1 MNKVKLGEAVS
12 ILDSRRIPV
21 SSAERANRDKIYPY
35 YGAQGIVDYID
46 DYLFD
51 GEYVLVAE
59 DGNNLKSLNEPI
71 VTWVEGKF
79 WVNNHAHI
87 LEDCGKADIRY
98 VYYYLMTS
106 DLRGLITGSAQP
118 KLNQD
123 NLSAFVMNLPSREV
137 QHRAASVLSAIDD
150 KIALNKQMMSK
161 LEETAHLIYDYWF
174 TQFDFP
180 DENGNPYRSSGGK
193 MTHNKT
199 LNREIPAGWRIV
211 TINDLIEV
219 EKGISYK
226 SENLTDDGIPMI
238 SLSSFNADGTYK
250 PNGLKRYS
258 GSIDTR
264 KLVKPFDLIMCV
276 TQQTPIDLTGKTNV
290 IGKTLLVPDIF
301 TEQTL
306 ISTDVVKLIP
316 SANEYGFLLHGLFR
330 DPSIHKYI
338 VGFANGTKIKH
349 LDMMGAFDL
358 KIPIPPQGATVFS
371 AFAELASKFESKKSK
386 LLKENRQLATLRN
399 WLLPML
405 MNRQI
410 SIQSEA

>member
-12 ILDSRRIPV
+12 ILDNRRIPV

-123 NLSAFVMNLPSREV
+123 NLSAFVMNLPSREE
-137 QHRAASVLSAIDD
+137 QHRVASVLSAIDD
-150 KIALNKQMMSK
+150 KIALNKRMMSE
-161 LEETAHLIYDYWF
+161 LEETARLIYDYWF

-199 LNREIPAGWRIV
+199 LNREIPTSWKVGNLYDIAHYTNGLACQRHRPIGDDKGLPV
-211 TINDLIEV
+211 IKIREMHEGLNKDTERVSSDIASSHLINRGDLLFSWSASLEV
-219 EKGISYK
+219 MFWSGPTCGLNQHIFKVIPKGRFSNLYVFMQLIAYLEIFKKMVEARKTTMGHITSDHLNQSK
-226 SENLTDDGIPMI
+226 VVLPDSHTLNRFSDATKPLTDMLIQTGHE
-238 SLSSFNADGTYK
+238 K
-250 PNGLKRYS
+250 Q
-258 GSIDTR
+258 
-264 KLVKPFDLIMCV
+264 KL
-276 TQQTPIDLTGKTNV
+276 
-290 IGKTLLVPDIF
+290 
-301 TEQTL
+301 
-306 ISTDVVKLIP
+306 
-316 SANEYGFLLHGLFR
+316 
-330 DPSIHKYI
+330 
-338 VGFANGTKIKH
+338 
-349 LDMMGAFDL
+349 
-358 KIPIPPQGATVFS
+358 
-371 AFAELASKFESKKSK
+371 ES
-386 LLKENRQLATLRN
+386 LRN

-405 MNRQI
+405 MNGQVMASSTGCI
-410 SIQSEA
+410 P